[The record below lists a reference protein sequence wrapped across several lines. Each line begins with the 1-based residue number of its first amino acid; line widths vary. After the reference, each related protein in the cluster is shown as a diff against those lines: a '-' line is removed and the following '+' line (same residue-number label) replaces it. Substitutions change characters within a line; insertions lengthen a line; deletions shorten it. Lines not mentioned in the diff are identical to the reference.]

1 MWLIRMS
8 HISRLI
14 MNQSVICIPISSV
27 FYQESVFLVCQ
38 WTQQKWEKSILDF
51 FGTAALSSM
60 WKWLCQVVLCDVT
73 KWAGT
78 SPSSSQ
84 PGVASSDPLVP
95 SKSCF
100 FHRKQKPGVVW
111 GFSFLICHFFL
122 SFFFILK
129 ALFIFPLQNGNAVCS
144 ARRCPALSCPNPVH
158 RPGDCCPR

>member
-1 MWLIRMS
+1 MWLIR
-8 HISRLI
+8 SRLI

-51 FGTAALSSM
+51 FGTAALSSV

-84 PGVASSDPLVP
+84 QGFASSDPLVP

-100 FHRKQKPGVVW
+100 FSQEAKARCCCLGIFFFWFVI
-111 GFSFLICHFFL
+111 FFCH
-122 SFFFILK
+122 FFFILK
-129 ALFIFPLQNGNAVCS
+129 ALFIFPLQNGNVVCS
-144 ARRCPALSCPNPVH
+144 ARRCPASSCPNPVQ